1 MLGGAQE
8 RARRGGLENVPAIVG
23 FGAAAAELA
32 EPGRLATEAE
42 RAMGLTARL
51 TTAATAVEGVVR
63 FGSTLVV
70 NPGSATLPRN
80 LTNIPGTVAILEVAD
95 GVVRSAEIVQLGE

>member
-1 MLGGAQE
+1 MREERVADRGCEKPVGLVHAIPTPDETSQE
-8 RARRGGLENVPAIVG
+8 V
-23 FGAAAAELA
+23 F
-32 EPGRLATEAE
+32 E
-42 RAMGLTARL
+42 RAMHRHFGGP
-51 TTAATAVEGVVR
+51 VDVVVQGHSHIEGVVR

-80 LTNIPGTVAILEVAD
+80 LTDIPGTVAILEVAD